1 MIPGGHGNVGG
12 MAPCVTLTLNPAVDM
27 STSVEH
33 VVADRKLRCDSRT
46 FDPGGGGI
54 NVARVMHELGVPVV
68 ALWTRGGLPGAR
80 LEQLLDETGIDHQ
93 HIAIE
98 RDTRDALMVVERS
111 SGQQFRF
118 NMPGP
123 RLSEAE
129 LDACLERV
137 AGLDPATPYLVLSGS
152 LPKGAPDD
160 FYARVARAAPEDCRV
175 ILDTSDA
182 ALAGGLEAPLYLIKP
197 NVGELAR
204 LAGSDI
210 EGEHHIRDVARKLIS
225 EGGVEVVI
233 TSLGPAGAS
242 ATTRDEHWH
251 VSAPTVNA
259 RSAVGAGDS
268 MVGGIVA
275 ALAQGWGLET
285 AIRYGVAAG
294 TAAVKTDGTQ
304 LCRRADVE
312 RLYAAM

>member
-1 MIPGGHGNVGG
+1 
-12 MAPCVTLTLNPAVDM
+12 MASSVTLTMNPAVDM
-27 STSVEH
+27 STSVDH
-33 VVADRKLRCDSRT
+33 VVPDRKLRCDSRN

-54 NVARVMHELGVPVV
+54 NVARVMHELGVPVL

-80 LEQLLDETGIDHQ
+80 LEGLLDETGVDHR
-93 HIAIE
+93 HIPIE

-111 SGQQFRF
+111 SGQQYRF
-118 NMPGP
+118 NLPGP

-129 LDACLERV
+129 LHACLEHV
-137 AGLDPATPYLVLSGS
+137 AELDPATPFLVLSGS
-152 LPKGAPDD
+152 LPKGTPDD
-160 FYARVARAAPEDCRV
+160 FYARLARAAPEGCKV
-175 ILDTSDA
+175 VLDTSDA
-182 ALAGGLEAPLYLIKP
+182 PLARGIEAPPFLIKP

-210 EGEHHIRDVARKLIS
+210 EGEHHIRDVARKLID
-225 EGGVEVVI
+225 EAGVGVVI

-251 VSAPTVNA
+251 VAAPTVHL

-268 MVGGIVA
+268 MVAGIVA
-275 ALAQGWGLET
+275 ALAQGWGLEV

-294 TAAVKTDGTQ
+294 TAAVTTDGTQ

-312 RLYAAM
+312 RLYASM